1 MPDKT
6 YDELRDELREELKKE
21 GHDPCWDTDE
31 LARDFEVLG
40 FSMNICVV
48 RRKFDGQKGSLDF
61 THSPR
66 LYFNFIEH
74 TD

>member
-1 MPDKT
+1 MTDKT
-6 YDELRDELREELKKE
+6 YDEQLAEQKKFLEEQ
-21 GHDPCWDTDE
+21 GRITWTTDE

-48 RRKFDGQKGSLDF
+48 RRKSDGQKGSLDF